1 MSRLLYGTHLIYYN
15 SSFVSV
21 EGMPWRMSYS
31 MEARVHRDRFE
42 VLSRLFSGHRP
53 SYEYAHYCLAKCIS

>member
-1 MSRLLYGTHLIYYN
+1 MSLLLFGTHLIYYN

-21 EGMPWRMSYS
+21 EGMPWSMKNS